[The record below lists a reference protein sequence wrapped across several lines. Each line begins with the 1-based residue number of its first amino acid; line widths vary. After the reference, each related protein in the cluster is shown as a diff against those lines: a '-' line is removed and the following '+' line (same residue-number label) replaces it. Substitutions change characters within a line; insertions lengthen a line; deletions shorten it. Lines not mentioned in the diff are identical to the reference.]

1 MASAVVENRPLVL
14 LEWDGRGGGGRGGG
28 DGQLTTIKFSL
39 SR

>member
-14 LEWDGRGGGGRGGG
+14 LEWEGRGGG